1 MPRSPAKCANP
12 MTTASWL
19 KPKDGG
25 RRPRGLRRKLITTL
39 LLAVMFP
46 GAAWPEAG
54 KPYPLAGAGETT
66 PSRCHYFSWIDNT
79 NEGSTERQTM
89 ANLDFFKWLHDE
101 YGMCLD
107 NYAFDAGA
115 IDTPGTYR
123 SIYADRFKQQFP
135 HGFEPIVAKAKSFG
149 CGLGVWLGP
158 DGFGNTS
165 AEEQARTDMLVKLCR
180 DYNFHVF
187 KVDAVCGQL
196 RTNKQAAFV
205 HMLQEC
211 RKYAPDLI
219 VLDHRLDLGI
229 GLPYVTTELWGDEAY
244 IDVWRNNTG
253 SATHNR
259 AGAIGLGLPL
269 DEKTGQLTRLVEDH
283 GVCFSSCLD
292 YWEDDLVM
300 QSLSRNLILSP
311 ELYGSPW
318 FLRDDEFPKLAR
330 ICNLTRR
337 YRDILINGL
346 IITNPACGTNAVAR
360 GDSQTR
366 IVTFCNIS
374 WNPTNYPV
382 RLGDSIGLG
391 GTGPYE
397 VRQLHPTE
405 EILGQFPKG
414 QTVNVTVAP
423 FRSCALIISSQP
435 SQELGVKGCAYEVV
449 RDVPGKPAELK
460 ILGMPG
466 TTAEISLPAEP
477 RHFSKATLDG
487 QPANELLAGKP
498 VKISFPG
505 QPLKQPWH
513 RHLASL
519 KSSAV
524 PADAEALYEAT
535 CFAANNNAMEI
546 RSLARS
552 GSTTIPQVQAARTEF
567 LGQKLLVERGLW
579 DRYLFDNDP
588 GTFFRLTQKPI
599 WGGALRIDL
608 GGETKI
614 DQLVLR
620 NVDSRFQPK
629 QAFVSTDLKTWIAV
643 PTEIEPEAVRTVQVL
658 ADSHSGVKKWQ
669 TVAVNRLIV
678 DLPENLR
685 TIRYVK
691 FPGSAFC
698 VGEVAGYLNGAPLDR
713 TGWRASNVFADYA
726 AASARLAWSGTFR
739 LNEAAKGSYLVI
751 ACNGKHGRD
760 GAYAAL
766 QVDGRYVG
774 APRRAVDYPV
784 NPWENGN
791 KHPDSGLSYFFPVT
805 ADMIG
810 KKIEAVVMQFESEEK
825 KKKVPLGQF
834 TSEVWITAY
843 PAPYETRKL
852 VLEE

>member
-1 MPRSPAKCANP
+1 

-19 KPKDGG
+19 EPKGG
-25 RRPRGLRRKLITTL
+25 QRRLKISRRKLITAL

-46 GAAWPEAG
+46 VAAWPEDD
-54 KPYPLAGAGETT
+54 KTYPLAGADEKT
-66 PSRCHYFSWIDNT
+66 PSHSHYFSWIDNT

-101 YGMCLD
+101 YGMGLD

-123 SIYADRFKQQFP
+123 SIYSDRFKQQFP
-135 HGFEPIVAKAKSFG
+135 HGFGPIAEKAKSFG
-149 CGLGVWLGP
+149 CRLGVWMGP
-158 DGFGNTS
+158 DGFGDTP

-211 RKYAPDLI
+211 RKYSPDLV

-259 AGAIGLGLPL
+259 AGAVGLGLPL
-269 DEKTGQLTRLVEDH
+269 NEKTGKLTRLVEDH
-283 GVCFSSCLD
+283 GVCLSSCLD

-300 QSLSRNLILSP
+300 QALSRNLILSP

-337 YRDILINGL
+337 YRDILINGM

-366 IVTFCNIS
+366 IVTLCNLT
-374 WNPTNYPV
+374 WNPTNYV
-382 RLGDSIGLG
+382 VTLDESIGLG
-391 GTGPYE
+391 NAGTYE
-397 VRQLHPTE
+397 VRQLHPAE
-405 EILGQFPKG
+405 EILGQFKKG
-414 QTVNVTVAP
+414 ERVTVTVSP
-423 FRSCALIISSQP
+423 FRSCALVVSSQP

-460 ILGMPG
+460 ILGLPG
-466 TTAEISLPAEP
+466 TTAEITLPAEP
-477 RHFSKATLDG
+477 RHFSKATLAG
-487 QPANELLAGKP
+487 QPANELLAGQP
-498 VKISFPG
+498 VRVAFPG
-505 QPLKQPWH
+505 QPLTQPWH

-519 KSSAV
+519 ESSAV
-524 PADAEALYEAT
+524 PADAAALYEAT

-552 GSTTIPQVQAARTEF
+552 GPTAIPQVQAARDEF
-567 LGQKLLVERGLW
+567 LGQKLLAERGVW

-588 GTFFRLTQKPI
+588 GTFFRLTRKPI
-599 WGGALRIDL
+599 RQAALRIDL
-608 GGETKI
+608 GRATRM

-620 NVDSRFQPK
+620 NVDSHFHPE
-629 QAFVSTDLKTWIAV
+629 AVFVSADLKNWTAV
-643 PTEIEPEAVRTVQVL
+643 PTRIEPEAVGTVTVL
-658 ADSHSGVKKWQ
+658 TNSFSGVKYWENI
-669 TVAVNRLIV
+669 AVNRITV
-678 DLPENLR
+678 DLPENR
-685 TIRYVK
+685 RSIRYVK
-691 FPGSAFC
+691 FPGAARC
-698 VGEVAGYLNGAPLDR
+698 VGEAIGYLKGQPLDR
-713 TGWRASNVFADYA
+713 TGWRASNMFADYA
-726 AASARLAWSGTFR
+726 AAPAQLAWRGTFR
-739 LNEAAKGSYLVI
+739 LDEAAKGAYLAI
-751 ACNGKHGRD
+751 ACNGQHGRE

-766 QVDGRYVG
+766 RVDGRYVG

-784 NPWENGN
+784 NPWEQSNAR
-791 KHPDSGLSYFFPVT
+791 PDSGFSYFFPVT
-805 ADMIG
+805 ADMLG
-810 KKIEAVVMQFESEEK
+810 KKIEAVVLQFASEEK
-825 KKKVPLGQF
+825 KQEVPLGQF
-834 TSEVWITAY
+834 SSEVWITAY
-843 PAPYETRKL
+843 PVPYETKQL
-852 VLEE
+852 ILEE

>member
-1 MPRSPAKCANP
+1 
-12 MTTASWL
+12 MTIASWL
-19 KPKDGG
+19 KPQGGG
-25 RRPRGLRRKLITTL
+25 RRLPVSTRKLIAAL
-39 LLAVMFP
+39 WLAVLFP

-54 KPYPLAGAGETT
+54 KIYPLAGADEKT
-66 PSRCHYFSWIDNT
+66 PSRSHYFSWIDNT
-79 NEGSTERQTM
+79 NEGSTERQTL

-101 YGMCLD
+101 YGMGLD

-123 SIYADRFKQQFP
+123 SIYADRFQQQFP
-135 HGFEPIVAKAKSFG
+135 HGLEPIVAKAKSFG

-158 DGFGNTS
+158 DGFGNTP

-205 HMLQEC
+205 RTLQEC

-219 VLDHRLDLGI
+219 VLDHRLNLGI

-259 AGAIGLGLPL
+259 AGAVGLGLPL

-283 GVCFSSCLD
+283 GVCLSSCLD

-300 QSLSRNLILSP
+300 QAFSRNLILAP

-330 ICNLTRR
+330 IFNLTRR
-337 YRDILINGL
+337 YRDILVNGM
-346 IITNPACGTNAVAR
+346 IITACGTNAVSR
-360 GDSQTR
+360 GDAQTR
-366 IVTFCNIS
+366 IVTLCNLT
-374 WNPTNYPV
+374 WNPTNYTV
-382 RLGDSIGLG
+382 CLDDRIGLG

-397 VRQLHPTE
+397 VRRLHPAET
-405 EILGQFPKG
+405 ILGQFKKG
-414 QTVNVTVAP
+414 EWVTVTVAP
-423 FRSCALIISSQP
+423 FRSCALIVSSQP
-435 SQELGVKGCAYEVV
+435 SPELGVKGCAYEVV

-477 RHFSKATLDG
+477 RHFSKATLG
-487 QPANELLAGKP
+487 GKPADQLLAGQP

-505 QPLKQPWH
+505 QPLQQPWH
-513 RHLASL
+513 RQLTRL
-519 KSSAV
+519 EPTAV
-524 PADAEALYEAT
+524 PLDAATLYEAT

-552 GSTTIPQVQAARTEF
+552 GPTAIPQVQAARAEF
-567 LGQKLLVERGLW
+567 LGQKLLVERGVW

-588 GTFFRLTQKPI
+588 GTLFRLTQKPI
-599 WGGALRIDL
+599 WGGALRLDL
-608 GGETKI
+608 GGETKM

-620 NVDSRFQPK
+620 NVDNRFQPK
-629 QAFVSTDLKTWIAV
+629 QAFVSADLQTWTSV
-643 PTEIEPEAVRTVQVL
+643 PTRIEPEAVGTVAVL
-658 ADSHSGVKKWQ
+658 SNSHSGVKHWQ
-669 TVAVNRLIV
+669 TNAVNRLTV
-678 DLPENLR
+678 ALPENLHA
-685 TIRYVK
+685 IRYVK

-698 VGEVAGYLNGAPLDR
+698 VGEAVGYLHGVPLDR

-726 AASARLAWSGTFR
+726 AAPAQLAWSGTFR
-739 LNEAAKGSYLVI
+739 LAEAAKGSYLVV

-766 QVDGRYVG
+766 RVDGRYVG
-774 APRRAVDYPV
+774 APRRAVDYPA
-784 NPWENGN
+784 NPWEHGN
-791 KHPDSGLSYFFPVT
+791 VHPDSGLSYFFPVT
-805 ADMIG
+805 ADMVG
-810 KKIEAVVMQFESEEK
+810 KKIEAVVLQFESEEK

-834 TSEVWITAY
+834 SSEVWITAY
-843 PAPYETRKL
+843 PVPYESQPL
-852 VLEE
+852 ILEE

>member
-1 MPRSPAKCANP
+1 
-12 MTTASWL
+12 MTTALWL
-19 KPKDGG
+19 NSKGG
-25 RRPRGLRRKLITTL
+25 RRRLKVSRRKLFTAL
-39 LLAVMFP
+39 LLAVFLP
-46 GAAWPEAG
+46 GAAWPKEDAA
-54 KPYPLAGAGETT
+54 YPLAGADERT
-66 PSRCHYFSWIDNT
+66 PSHSHYFSWIDNT
-79 NEGSTERQTM
+79 NEGSTERQTL

-149 CGLGVWLGP
+149 CRLGVWMGP
-158 DGFGNTS
+158 DGFGNTPE
-165 AEEQARTDMLVKLCR
+165 EEQARTDMLVKLCR

-211 RKYAPDLI
+211 RKYAPDLV

-244 IDVWRNNTG
+244 IDVWRNNTV

-259 AGAIGLGLPL
+259 AGAIGLGVPL
-269 DEKTGQLTRLVEDH
+269 DEKTGKLTRLVEDH
-283 GVCFSSCLD
+283 GVCLSSCLD
-292 YWEDDLVM
+292 YWADDLVM
-300 QSLSRNLILSP
+300 QALSRNLILAP

-330 ICNLTRR
+330 IFNLTRR
-337 YRDILINGL
+337 YRDILVNGM
-346 IITNPACGTNAVAR
+346 IITNQGFGTNSISR
-360 GDSQTR
+360 GDAQTR
-366 IVTFCNIS
+366 IVTLCNLG

-382 RLGDSIGLG
+382 RLDDSIGLG

-405 EILGQFPKG
+405 EIRGQFPKG
-414 QTVNVTVAP
+414 QIVNVTVPP

-435 SQELGVKGCAYEVV
+435 SQELGVNGCAYEVV

-466 TTAEISLPAEP
+466 TTANISLPAQP
-477 RHFSKATLDG
+477 RHFSKAMLDG
-487 QPANELLAGKP
+487 QPADELLTGKT
-498 VKISFPG
+498 VKVSFPG
-505 QPLKQPWH
+505 EPLKQPWH

-519 KSSAV
+519 KTIAV
-524 PADAEALYEAT
+524 PADAETLYEAT

-552 GSTTIPQVQAARTEF
+552 GPTAIPQVQASRDEF
-567 LGQKLLVERGLW
+567 LGQKLLVERGVW

-588 GTFFRLTQKPI
+588 GTFFRLTQKPL
-599 WGGALRIDL
+599 WGGALRFDF
-608 GGETKI
+608 GGETKM

-629 QAFVSTDLKTWIAV
+629 VAFVSTDLKTWTAV
-643 PTEIEPEAVRTVQVL
+643 TIRIEPEAVGTASVL

-669 TVAVNRLIV
+669 TVAVNRLTV
-678 DLPENLR
+678 NLPENLR
-685 TIRYVK
+685 IIRYVK

-698 VGEVAGYLNGAPLDR
+698 VGEAVGYLNGAPLDR

-726 AASARLAWSGTFR
+726 AAPAKLAWSGAFR
-739 LNEAAKGSYLVI
+739 LDEAAKGSYLVV

-766 QVDGRYVG
+766 RVDGRYVG
-774 APRRAVDYPV
+774 APRRAVDYPA
-784 NPWENGN
+784 NPWETGN
-791 KHPDSGLSYFFPVT
+791 VHPLSGLSYFFPVT
-805 ADMIG
+805 ANMIG

-834 TSEVWITAY
+834 TSEVWITAN
-843 PAPYETRKL
+843 PIPYESKKL